1 MDFFMLS
8 RILLS
13 LLCAV
18 CLPLFDASVASA
30 QKGDT
35 LSYELDD
42 VVVKSGIVKPE
53 NSSAPL
59 YEFNSADIRRWS
71 LRNLSDAAK
80 KIAGVH
86 VHDYGGA
93 GGLKT
98 VSVRGLGAKHTAVS
112 YDGAVVSDAQ
122 SGMVDI
128 GRFSLDNI
136 SSVSLAIGQSD
147 EISLRPARD
156 YSLSTLLSLKS
167 CPIEVGWHSSLK
179 LQGGSF
185 GLASVSAYSGYGT
198 KDKRLALSLSGCYLR
213 SDGMY
218 PFTLVNGGLQSKEKR
233 RDGDIESLTLE
244 GNVKAALWGGML
256 AAKVHFYDS
265 QRGLPGAV
273 NLYNK
278 ENRERLWNRNLFA
291 QASYN
296 FDLGSAVE
304 AKAVFKYDFNSV
316 RHKEINKNY
325 YSGEQID
332 RNRQN
337 EYYLSLAVANSR
349 SGKFNFSAAAD
360 VSYATL
366 ENNFENSKAPRRL
379 SSYTVFA
386 ANYELKD
393 FLFTASLLAA
403 YIKDDVRHGAAPEPY
418 KRFSPALSLAYR
430 PAPFLLLRASCKDAY
445 RVPAFAD
452 LYYLRLGNVALR
464 PERATQFNVGL
475 TFSNEVVIFTLDT
488 YYNNVRDKIVALPTM
503 YIWRMMNFGEADVYG
518 ADANFVA
525 NISLTNNTRLV
536 ANACYS
542 WQRALDVTDKAA
554 KNYRHQLP
562 YTPQHSGNLSLAFEN
577 PIVNVSYMLTAVGER
592 YMLPQNT
599 ARNKMKGY
607 FEHSFSAYREFALGG
622 DVTLLLQGEVRNA
635 FNEQYEIIRYYPM
648 PGISWNL
655 SARMNF

>member
-1 MDFFMLS
+1 MLS
-8 RILLS
+8 RILRS

-18 CLPLFDASVASA
+18 CLPLFAVSVVFA
-30 QKGDT
+30 QKSDT
-35 LSYELDD
+35 LSYELND
-42 VVVKSGIVKPE
+42 VVVRSSLVKPE

-59 YEFNSADIRRWS
+59 YEFNGVDIRRWS
-71 LRNLSDAAK
+71 LRDLSDAAK
-80 KIAGVH
+80 RMAGVH
-86 VHDYGGA
+86 VHDYGGT

-128 GRFSLDNI
+128 GRFSLENV
-136 SSVSLAIGQSD
+136 SSVSLAIGQND
-147 EISLRPARD
+147 DISLRPARD
-156 YSLSTLLSLKS
+156 YSLATLLSLKS
-167 CPIEVGWHSSLK
+167 SPIAVGWNSSVK
-179 LQGGSF
+179 LQSGSF
-185 GLASVSAYSGYGT
+185 GLASVSAYSGYGA
-198 KDKRLALSLSGCYLR
+198 KDRRLALALSGSYLR

-233 RDGDIESLTLE
+233 RDGDVETLTLE

-256 AAKVHFYDS
+256 TAKVHYYDS

-291 QASYN
+291 QASYG
-296 FDLGSAVE
+296 FALGSAVD
-304 AKAVFKYDFNSV
+304 ARVVLKYDFNYI
-316 RHKEINKNY
+316 RHREINKNY
-325 YSGEQID
+325 YSGEQVD

-337 EYYLSLAVANSR
+337 EYYLSVAVANSR

-366 ENNFENSKAPRRL
+366 DNNFESSNAPRRF
-379 SSYTVFA
+379 SSYTVLA

-403 YIKDDVRHGAAPEPY
+403 YIKDEVRRGAAPEPY

-430 PAPFLLLRASCKDAY
+430 PAPFLLLRVSCKDAY
-445 RVPAFAD
+445 RVPTFAD

-464 PERATQFNVGL
+464 PERATQYNVGI
-475 TFSNEVVIFTLDT
+475 TFSNEAVMFTLDA

-503 YIWRMMNFGEADVYG
+503 YVWRMMNFGEADVYG
-518 ADANFVA
+518 ADANFAVGM
-525 NISLTNNTRLV
+525 SLSKNTRIV
-536 ANACYS
+536 ANASYS

-577 PIVNVSYMLTAVGER
+577 PLVNVSYMLTAVGER

-599 ARNKMKGY
+599 VRNKMNGY
-607 FEHSFSAYREFALGG
+607 IEHSFSAYREFSPGG
-622 DVTLLLQGEVRNA
+622 SVRLLLQGEVRNA

-655 SARMNF
+655 SACIYF